1 MLFSPPRAAFFHAKA
16 AQLLPKHRC
25 FFPKPPLFR
34 EKAAV
39 FLCELRKVKCNLID
53 RFAAIPH
60 QLPPFCPFGAF
71 S

>member
-1 MLFSPPRAAFFHAKA
+1 MRTPHSYF
-16 AQLLPKHRC
+16 QKHRC

-39 FLCELRKVKCNLID
+39 FLLELRKVKCNLID
-53 RFAAIPH
+53 RFAAITH
-60 QLPPFCPFGAF
+60 RLLSFCPFVAF

>member
-1 MLFSPPRAAFFHAKA
+1 MRRPHCYF
-16 AQLLPKHRC
+16 QKHRC

-39 FLCELRKVKCNLID
+39 FLRELRKVKGNLID
-53 RFAAIPH
+53 RFVVITH
-60 QLPPFCPFGAF
+60 RLPSFCPFGAF

>member
-1 MLFSPPRAAFFHAKA
+1 MRRPHCYF
-16 AQLLPKHRC
+16 QKHRC

-39 FLCELRKVKCNLID
+39 FLCELRKVKCNLTD

-60 QLPPFCPFGAF
+60 QLPLFCLFGAF